1 MRSIRLTIPSWRCAP
16 HSLTISVGFAVAMAA
31 GPALAVPDCQVPA
44 PPQEM
49 AYPGA
54 IELRVDAT
62 DINHRVF
69 HVRETLPVSGGQ
81 ELVLLYPE
89 WLPGAHAPSGRNRLN
104 KLAGLTVEAHDAIL
118 GWSRD
123 PCNVFSFR
131 IAVPSGSTSVTLEF
145 DYLSPDSAQ
154 TEPGG
159 SPEVTPDILMLD
171 WSSLVLYPA
180 GYFVG
185 RIEVD
190 PSVVLPVG
198 WEFATS
204 LERVAGQTAL
214 ASFKPVSLETLVDSP
229 IYSGRYL
236 ARWDLDPGAAAPVQ
250 LDAFADRPDLLSAA
264 DLAANIAHY
273 RVLIQQAYK
282 LFGSRHYEHYNFLL
296 TLSDHLPQGG
306 GLEHHQSSENNAPAA
321 YFTEWGKMVADRDL
335 VTHEFT
341 HSWNGKFR
349 LPQDLWAGNYNVP
362 ISGSLLW
369 MYEGQTEYWGKVL
382 AARSGLWSREEALE
396 SLASVAAS
404 FKTMPGRKWRSL
416 QDTTFDEII
425 APRFLPQ
432 PWGSWRRARDYYDE
446 GALLWLDVDTLIRE
460 ESRGTR
466 SLDDFARSFFAGD
479 DGSLGPKLYTF
490 GDIVDALNAVQP
502 YDWAAFLRERLDA
515 LDRDPL
521 DGITRGGYRLVYSDV
536 AGEYH
541 KSEEALSGVT
551 DFIYSMGLSIDKN
564 GKVKSVLW
572 DGPAFAAGLSAGVQ
586 IEAVNG
592 IGFDLDRF
600 KEMVRNSPT
609 TSGAIELTVKDQ
621 DHFRPARIDYH
632 DGLRYPH
639 LERVPGTPARL
650 DDILAAR

>member
-1 MRSIRLTIPSWRCAP
+1 MKSTRFSLPGRRGALWRPA
-16 HSLTISVGFAVAMAA
+16 IVIGFAVTTTASA
-31 GPALAVPDCQVPA
+31 ALAGRDCRAPA
-44 PPQEM
+44 PPQDA
-49 AYPGA
+49 AYAGA

-62 DINHRVF
+62 DINRRVF
-69 HVRETLPVSGGQ
+69 HARETLPVSGGQ
-81 ELVLLYPE
+81 DLVLLYPE
-89 WLPGAHAPSGRNRLN
+89 WLPGAHSPSGRNRLN
-104 KLAGLTVEAHDAIL
+104 KVAGLTIEAGGAAL

-123 PCNVFSFR
+123 PCDVFAFR
-131 IAVPSGSTSVTLEF
+131 TAVPAGSTSVTVEF
-145 DYLSPDSAQ
+145 DYLSPDSGQ

-159 SPEVTPDILMLD
+159 SPEVTPNILMLD

-180 GYFVG
+180 GYFAS

-190 PSVVLPVG
+190 PSVALPAG

-204 LERVAGQTAL
+204 LDRASDPGAV

-229 IYSGRYL
+229 IYAGRYA
-236 ARWDLDPGAAAPVQ
+236 ARWDLAPGSAAPVR
-250 LDAFADRPDLLSAA
+250 LNAFADRPELLRAA
-264 DLAANIAHY
+264 DLATYLERH
-273 RVLIQQAYK
+273 RSLIQQAYK
-282 LFGSRHYEHYNFLL
+282 LFGSRHYDHYDFLV
-296 TLSDHLPQGG
+296 TLSDYLPQGV
-306 GLEHHQSSENNAPAA
+306 GLEHHQSGENNAPAG
-321 YFTEWGKMVADRDL
+321 YFTEWDKTVADRDL
-335 VTHEFT
+335 ATHEFV

-349 LPQDLWAGNYNVP
+349 RPQDLWRGNYNVP
-362 ISGSLLW
+362 MSGSLLW

-382 AARSGLWSREEALE
+382 AARSGLWTREEALE
-396 SLASVAAS
+396 SFASVAAL

-416 QDTTFDEII
+416 QDTTFDEIV

-460 ESRGTR
+460 ESRGAR
-466 SLDDFARSFFAGD
+466 SLDDFARGFFGVD
-479 DGSLGPKLYTF
+479 DGSLGPKAYTF
-490 GDIVDALNAVQP
+490 DDIVNALNAVQP

-515 LDRDPL
+515 VGRDPL
-521 DGITRGGYRLVYSDV
+521 DGVARGGYRLIYSGV

-541 KSEEALSGVT
+541 ESEEALGGVT
-551 DFIYSMGLSIDKN
+551 DFTYSIGLSIDKS

-592 IGFDLDRF
+592 IAFDADRF
-600 KEMVRNSPT
+600 KETMRNSPT
-609 TSGAIELTVKDQ
+609 ASGPIELIVKDQ
-621 DHFRPARIDYH
+621 DHFRLVAINYH

-639 LERVPGTPARL
+639 LERAPGTPAVL